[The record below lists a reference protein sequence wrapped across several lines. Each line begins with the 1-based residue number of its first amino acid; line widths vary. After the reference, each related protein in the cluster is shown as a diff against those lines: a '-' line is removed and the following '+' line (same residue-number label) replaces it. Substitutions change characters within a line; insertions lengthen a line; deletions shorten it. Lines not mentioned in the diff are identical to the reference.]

1 MAIQW
6 TFPQLDYAPSEG
18 DLSQVVK
25 TVHWRASKVHAT
37 AVNDE
42 GSPISA
48 TAYGTASVGDASAD
62 SFTAFDSLTQEQVKG
77 WVLASLDKTEEELEA
92 MLNAQMEAEINPP
105 IIGGTP
111 AGW

>member
-25 TVHWRASKVHAT
+25 TVHWSASKTHST
-37 AVNDE
+37 AVNSE
-42 GSPISA
+42 GVPISA
-48 TAYGTASVGDASAD
+48 RAYGTASVSREEGGT
-62 SFTAFDSLTQEQVKG
+62 FTAFDDLTQEQVKG
-77 WVLASLDKTEEELEA
+77 WVLASLEKTEEELEA
-92 MLNAQMEAEINPP
+92 MLDAQNEAQINPP